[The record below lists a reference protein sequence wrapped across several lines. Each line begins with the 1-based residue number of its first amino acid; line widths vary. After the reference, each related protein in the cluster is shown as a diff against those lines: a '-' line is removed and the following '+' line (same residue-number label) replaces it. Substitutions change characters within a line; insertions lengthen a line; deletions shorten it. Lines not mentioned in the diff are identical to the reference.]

1 MSDEG
6 GLAAAIA
13 AARAAERHSFHM
25 PGHRHGAGA
34 SADAL
39 GFLGVEAFAHD
50 VSELS
55 GFDYLHDPGEALLA
69 AQSRA
74 AALFG
79 AERTWFLVNGST
91 VGNLAAVAAV
101 AGPGTSVVMARA
113 SHRSVYSAV
122 AVAGATPVYL
132 PPTFT
137 PDGTLWLGPSL
148 DAAADALARTPDTA
162 ALHITS
168 PSYYG
173 VCVDVAAFA
182 ALAHEHGVPLI
193 VDEAHGAH
201 FALHP
206 SLPPSALAQC
216 ADLVVQSPHKT
227 LSSLTQSSFL
237 HVQGGLV
244 DRARVGR
251 WLGMLQSSSPSALLL
266 ASLDL
271 TVAAMARDGASRWGE
286 VLRLAGRLRPFAE
299 DVPGA
304 VCDPTKVRVRVPGA
318 SGYALA
324 AALQARGIRPEFADP
339 HRIVCS
345 VGLGHTG
352 VDVDTLVTAI
362 RSVAPGSAVSDVP
375 AWPASTPRVAL
386 APGAA
391 LHAPVEVVPWSAAA
405 GRVAGEYLIPY
416 PPGVPLVVPGE
427 VLEPAALALL
437 DAVRAAGGRIVGPA
451 DPTGRSLE
459 VVVEAAPLGRASL
472 T

>member
-1 MSDEG
+1 MSDD
-6 GLAAAIA
+6 GLAGAIE
-13 AARAAERHSFHM
+13 AARRAEHLSFHM

-34 SADAL
+34 SADAVA
-39 GFLGVEAFAHD
+39 FLGASAFAHD

-55 GFDYLHDPGEALLA
+55 GFDYLHDPGAALTA
-69 AQSRA
+69 AQARA
-74 AALFG
+74 ASLFG
-79 AERTWFLVNGST
+79 AEHTWFLVNGST
-91 VGNLAAVAAV
+91 VGNLAAITAV

-137 PDGTLWLGPSL
+137 ADGTLWLGPSL
-148 DAAADALARTPDTA
+148 DATAAVLRSTPDVA
-162 ALHITS
+162 ALHVTS

-173 VCVDVAAFA
+173 VCVDVAAYA

-206 SLPPSALAQC
+206 DLPPSALSQG

-237 HVQGGLV
+237 HVRGGLV

-271 TVAAMARDGASRWGE
+271 TVAAMARDGEARWGE
-286 VLRLAGRLRPFAE
+286 VLRLAARMRPFAE
-299 DVPGA
+299 AVPDM
-304 VCDPTKVRVRVPGA
+304 VCDPTKVRVRVTGV
-318 SGYALA
+318 SGYALE
-324 AALQARGIRPEFADP
+324 AALHERGIRPEFADP

-345 VGLGHTG
+345 VGLGHTEP
-352 VDVDTLVTAI
+352 DVDTLLGAI
-362 RSVAPGSAVSDVP
+362 EAVRPGHDGSDGVP
-375 AWPASTPRVAL
+375 AWPDATPAM
-386 APGAA
+386 AMPPAAA
-391 LHAPVEVVPWSAAA
+391 LHAPVEAVPWPAAL
-405 GRVAGEYLIPY
+405 GRVAGEYVIPY

-427 VLEPAALALL
+427 VVEPSALAYV

-451 DPTGRSLE
+451 DTSGRSLE
-459 VVVEAAPLGRASL
+459 VVADVRR
-472 T
+472 